1 MTNDEEEEQRFTGLN
16 VRPSLPQELFRI
28 SKEHCDFKV
37 TAGPSTADDNKG
49 SSGGDST
56 GSSPSPSSNTSA
68 PPKKT
73 GKFIS
78 DVESS
83 LRTSVLAP
91 DQKKRKNLNVNLMLT
106 FHS

>member
-1 MTNDEEEEQRFTGLN
+1 MTNDEEEEQRFMGLN

-78 DVESS
+78 DVESPS
-83 LRTSVLAP
+83 ERLFWLQIKGKEKTS
-91 DQKKRKNLNVNLMLT
+91 M
-106 FHS
+106 SI